1 MINMLGQVMVSVY
14 NQDEAV
20 KFWTEKVGFT
30 VISEEDNGEGMR
42 WIEVAPQKDSETT
55 IVLHNK
61 EVIEKM
67 NSGINLGTPSLLFF
81 TEDIEKLYKKLANN
95 NVTVGE
101 IIDMP
106 AGKTFNF
113 ADSEENYFAVIEKNK
128 IK

>member
-1 MINMLGQVMVSVY
+1 MINMLGQVMVYVY

-81 TEDIEKLYKKLANN
+81 TEDIEKLYKKLTNN

-101 IIDMP
+101 IMDMP
-106 AGKTFNF
+106 TGKTFNF
-113 ADSEENYFAVIEKNK
+113 ADSEENYFAVIEK